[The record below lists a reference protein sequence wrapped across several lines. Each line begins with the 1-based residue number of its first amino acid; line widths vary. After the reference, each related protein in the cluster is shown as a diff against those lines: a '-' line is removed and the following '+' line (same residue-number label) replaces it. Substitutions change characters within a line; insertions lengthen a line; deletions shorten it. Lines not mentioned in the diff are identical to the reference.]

1 MAGETALDDRF
12 EYEQFRKG
20 VMWRGRW
27 CIWVG
32 FGKVNV
38 NIYAALGRVAIIFK
52 LEAVVMLMIRFT

>member
-1 MAGETALDDRF
+1 M
-12 EYEQFRKG
+12 
-20 VMWRGRW
+20 GRW
-27 CIWVG
+27 CIWVC